1 MNKTFISAL
10 FAVGCAAFLSSCSG
24 NKQQAP
30 ASEQLA
36 VMTVEKGPA
45 NVYISK
51 PATVKGDID
60 TEIRPKVGGF
70 ITELLVDEGSVVRK
84 GQLLFKIDQV
94 AYQEAVRAAEAS
106 VKASEANVA
115 NSKLT
120 FENKQKLYE
129 KGIISESEFLA
140 AQYTY
145 QAQEAALAQARAQ
158 YVSAKNDLSYTEVTS
173 PTNGVVGAINYRVG
187 SLVSSTTAQPVTV
200 VSDISTVY
208 AYFSMTEKEILE
220 ITSRS
225 GDESLAELIKKFP
238 EVTLVMADGSVFPR
252 TGQLET
258 ISGVVNQTT
267 GSVTLRAKFD
277 NKDNLLRSGSYATVR
292 IPETQNDVLQVP
304 QSATY
309 ELQDKRFVYTLA
321 ADSTVKSAQIEIL
334 SNSDGKNYIVTSGLE
349 AGQKIVAEGV
359 SRLRDGQKIVP
370 VEKK

>member
-1 MNKTFISAL
+1 MSPIPNSPSRTNK
-10 FAVGCAAFLSSCSG
+10 SS
-24 NKQQAP
+24 
-30 ASEQLA
+30 
-36 VMTVEKGPA
+36 T
-45 NVYISK
+45 
-51 PATVKGDID
+51 
-60 TEIRPKVGGF
+60 
-70 ITELLVDEGSVVRK
+70 
-84 GQLLFKIDQV
+84 
-94 AYQEAVRAAEAS
+94 
-106 VKASEANVA
+106 
-115 NSKLT
+115 
-120 FENKQKLYE
+120 E

>member
-1 MNKTFISAL
+1 MNKTFTSAL

-30 ASEQLA
+30 APEQLA

-45 NVYISK
+45 HVYISK

-187 SLVSSTTAQPVTV
+187 SLVGSTTAQPVTV

-258 ISGVVNQTT
+258 ISG
-267 GSVTLRAKFD
+267 SVTLRAKFD

-334 SNSDGKNYIVTSGLE
+334 SNNDGKNYIVTSGLE
-349 AGQKIVAEGV
+349 AGQKIVTEGV
-359 SRLRDGQKIVP
+359 AKLREGQKIVP

>member
-1 MNKTFISAL
+1 
-10 FAVGCAAFLSSCSG
+10 
-24 NKQQAP
+24 
-30 ASEQLA
+30 
-36 VMTVEKGPA
+36 
-45 NVYISK
+45 
-51 PATVKGDID
+51 
-60 TEIRPKVGGF
+60 
-70 ITELLVDEGSVVRK
+70 
-84 GQLLFKIDQV
+84 
-94 AYQEAVRAAEAS
+94 
-106 VKASEANVA
+106 
-115 NSKLT
+115 
-120 FENKQKLYE
+120 
-129 KGIISESEFLA
+129 
-140 AQYTY
+140 
-145 QAQEAALAQARAQ
+145 
-158 YVSAKNDLSYTEVTS
+158 
-173 PTNGVVGAINYRVG
+173 
-187 SLVSSTTAQPVTV
+187 
-200 VSDISTVY
+200 
-208 AYFSMTEKEILE
+208 MTEKEILE